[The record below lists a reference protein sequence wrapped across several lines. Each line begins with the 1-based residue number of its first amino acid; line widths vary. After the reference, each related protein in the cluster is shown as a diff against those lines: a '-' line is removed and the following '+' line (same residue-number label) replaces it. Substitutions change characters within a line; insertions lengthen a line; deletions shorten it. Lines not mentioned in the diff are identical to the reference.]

1 MISKYG
7 ISGLDNIITCLSE
20 IGNLPTTMIHRVAFC
35 SLLRAGL
42 SLYDSKEHYDE
53 EFTKVLQSVPSPY
66 RGLVYGGL
74 YLSAL
79 DYLKSFNRILKDA
92 RNAILLKEA
101 SLHHV
106 LDFVKSRVGKVGSIM
121 VLDCGSIPEFITLA
135 SKLKALRYPSLIFSD
150 VFLNPI
156 GVTRFLTQQLKSFGQ
171 EDILQGYAE
180 LLKRTLNANFCVKS
194 SVIDLTVHAHGITV
208 EEFLKSIDINELF
221 NRVKFFASQSSVL
234 ITSDHGY
241 DVVADEQ
248 GLYVTHGYRGPCP
261 LNFSKMA
268 LFLVID

>member
-7 ISGLDNIITCLSE
+7 IGSLDKMITSLSE
-20 IGNLPTTMIHRVAFC
+20 IGNLPTPVIHRMALC

-42 SLYDSKEHYDE
+42 SLYDSKERHEE
-53 EFTKVLQSVPSPY
+53 EFAKVLQSVPSPY

-79 DYLKSFNRILKDA
+79 DYLKSFNRILTNAK
-92 RNAILLKEA
+92 NAILLKEA
-101 SLHHV
+101 SLYYI

-121 VLDCGSIPEFITLA
+121 VFDCASIPEFVTLA
-135 SKLKALRYPSLIFSD
+135 SKLKALRHPSLIFSD

-156 GVTRFLTQQLKSFGQ
+156 GITRFLTQQLKSFGQ
-171 EDILQGYAE
+171 EDVLQGYAE
-180 LLKRTLNANFCVKS
+180 LLRQTLNANFCVKS

-208 EEFLKSIDINELF
+208 EEFLKLININELF
-221 NRVKFFASQSSVL
+221 NRVKFFASQKSVL

-261 LNFSKMA
+261 LNLSKMA
-268 LFLVID
+268 LFLVVD